1 MRAEPSRGRK
11 MKKSTVFAVI
21 LVLVIIFSIGINLY
35 VDLLWYNN
43 LEMEGVFWVRF
54 LSVWGLR
61 VASWLFFLLFLWINL
76 LFTRRQVLK
85 IPDLNL
91 KAREFLFH
99 RGYLKYLTSGRLAYY
114 YFIASTVLSLIF
126 ASYAGSYWMEMQYFL
141 NPVSFGLTDPLF
153 NQDLSF
159 YVFKL
164 PFLRFLYG
172 FLMMTLIITL
182 LALILIYFIAN
193 PPTMAGRR
201 WHFFPFAGL
210 GHISLIAALI
220 FLLKAAGYRL
230 QMSELLLSPGG
241 YMFGAGYTEV
251 HINLNV
257 LRILM
262 YLALVI
268 SLFFLINLFVKRTR
282 LLLGGFILLLAV
294 SFIGGFIVPGIVQH
308 FVVQPSE
315 FTYEKPY
322 LAHHISFT
330 RYAYGID
337 KFKTNQYPARGI
349 INWEDIEGN
358 PGTFNNI
365 RLWDYRPI
373 KNTLNELQAIRSYY
387 LFNDIDVD
395 RYMIDGQYRQVM
407 VSAREIDNDRL
418 DERAQTWVNQRL
430 QYTHGYGVTMSPVNE
445 VSREGLP
452 RYFIRDIPPVT
463 MTGVEVEQPGIYYGE
478 LTKNYVI
485 TNSKM
490 PEFDY
495 PMGDENMQTVYK
507 GDGGVSLGNIGRRL
521 LLAIRFGDYRI
532 LFSGEL
538 NADSRIKY
546 YRTINE
552 RVNKIAPFLRYDS
565 DPYIVVND
573 GRLFWIQ
580 DAYTVSGRFP
590 YSQPQ
595 GDFNYIRNSVKV
607 VIDAYNGAVDMYI
620 IDDEDP
626 LVQSYKRI
634 FPGLFHPFEEMPAGL
649 RDHLRYPEDLFITQ
663 ANVYNIYHTIDPN
676 VFYNREDLWSF
687 PVERYEGQNQVVEP
701 YYVILQLPGREEPEF
716 VLIQPF
722 SPLKRNNM
730 IAWLAAGCD
739 GENYGQVD
747 VYLFPKDKVA
757 YGPLQIENRI
767 DQNTEISEQLALWD
781 QKGSRV
787 IRGNLV
793 VLPVND
799 SLIYVEPIYLEA
811 ESGGLP
817 ELARV
822 IVAFDE
828 FVVMERTLEEGL
840 LRVLGEKQIAPGKVD
855 PTSDPLPEPEP
866 AALPNLIREANDV
879 FEEAQESL
887 KEGDWAHYGE
897 LIEKLGEILQKL
909 TAETPKL

>member
-1 MRAEPSRGRK
+1 
-11 MKKSTVFAVI
+11 MKKTTILAII
-21 LVLVIIFSIGINLY
+21 LVLVAIFTIGINFY
-35 VDLLWYNN
+35 VDLLWYNE
-43 LEMEGVFWVRF
+43 LEMEGVFWTRF

-61 VASWLFFLLFLWINL
+61 VASWLFFLFFLWINL
-76 LFTRRQVLK
+76 LFTRRQVARV
-85 IPDLNL
+85 PDLNL
-91 KAREFLFH
+91 EAREFLFQ
-99 RGYLKYLTSGRLAYY
+99 RGYLKYLAPGRLSYY
-114 YFIASTVLSLIF
+114 YFMAAAVLSLIF
-126 ASYAGSYWMEMQYFL
+126 ASYTGHYWMEMQYFF
-141 NPVSFGLTDPLF
+141 NPVAFGMTDPLLG
-153 NQDLSF
+153 QDLSF

-172 FLMMTLIITL
+172 FLMLTLVITL
-182 LALILIYFIAN
+182 LALILIYFVTQ
-193 PPTMAGRR
+193 PPTTAGKR
-201 WHFFPFAGL
+201 WFLFSFPGL

-220 FLLKAAGYRL
+220 VLLKAVDYRL
-230 QMSELLLSPGG
+230 KMSELLLDPGG
-241 YMFGAGYTEV
+241 YMFGAGYTEA
-251 HINLNV
+251 HIKLNM
-257 LRILM
+257 LWILM
-262 YLALVI
+262 FLAFIVSLIFFINASVKRPRLLPGGVLLLVI
-268 SLFFLINLFVKRTR
+268 VSLV
-282 LLLGGFILLLAV
+282 GGSVLPA
-294 SFIGGFIVPGIVQH
+294 IVQH

-322 LAHHISFT
+322 LTHHIDFT
-330 RYAYGID
+330 RFAYGVD
-337 KFKTNQYPARGI
+337 KFRTNQYPARGT
-349 INWEDIEGN
+349 INWKDIEEN

-373 KNTLNELQAIRSYY
+373 KNTLNELQAIRPYY
-387 LFNDIDVD
+387 LFHDVDID

-407 VSAREIDNDRL
+407 VSAREMDNDRL
-418 DERAQTWVNQRL
+418 DERAQTWVNRRL

-452 RYFIRDIPPVT
+452 RYFVQDIPPVV
-463 MTGVEVEQPGIYYGE
+463 TGGIELQRPGIYYGE
-478 LTKNYVI
+478 LTGDYIV

-495 PMGDENMQTVYK
+495 PMGDENVQTVYE
-507 GDGGVSLGNIGRRL
+507 GDGGVPLGGLGRRTI
-521 LLAIRFGDYRI
+521 LAIRFGDYRI

-538 NADSRIKY
+538 HADSRIKY
-546 YRTINE
+546 YRSIKE
-552 RVNKIAPFLRYDS
+552 RVNKVAPFLRYDS

-580 DAYTVSGRFP
+580 DAYTVSDRFP

-595 GDFNYIRNSVKV
+595 GDFNYIRNSVKA
-607 VIDAYNGAVDMYI
+607 VIDAYNGTVDMYV
-620 IDDEDP
+620 IDEDDP
-626 LVQSYKRI
+626 LVQSYSRI
-634 FPGLFHPFEEMPAGL
+634 FPGLFRPLEEMPAGL

-663 ANVYNIYHTIDPN
+663 ANVYNIYHTVDPN

-687 PVERYEGQNQVVEP
+687 PEERYEGQNRIVEP

-722 SPLKRNNM
+722 TPLKRNNM

-739 GENYGQVD
+739 GENYGRVD
-747 VYLFPKDKVA
+747 AYLFPKDKLA

-811 ESGGLP
+811 EAGGLP

-828 FVVMERTLEEGL
+828 FVVMARTLEEGL
-840 LRVLGEKQIAPGKVD
+840 QRVLGEKQVVPGPAD
-855 PTSDPLPEPEP
+855 PDSELPSEEP
-866 AALPNLIREANDV
+866 APPDIYDLIGEANAI

-887 KEGDWAHYGE
+887 KEGNWARYGE
-897 LIEKLGEILQKL
+897 LVDELGRILQEL
-909 TAETPKL
+909 TMEIPAL